1 MNGDVK
7 TTFIQMAL
15 AEYNTRVIAGI
26 KAMAGRL
33 KVGVTNDAVNS
44 LAYQTMV
51 LCGGA
56 KSTLSFKEYL
66 RFVDMG
72 VSRKHPLGGMEAM
85 RVTLS
90 DKSSHYAQG
99 KDKGRKAK
107 KVYSKV
113 AYGNLTWLE
122 NKLLFGYTEST
133 IQGIKDGINNG

>member
-1 MNGDVK
+1 MADIK
-7 TTFIQMAL
+7 TTFIMMAL

-26 KAMAGRL
+26 KTMAGRL

-51 LCGGA
+51 NSGGA
-56 KSTLSFKEYL
+56 MSTLSFKEYL

-72 VSRKHPLGGMEAM
+72 VGKGHPLGGLTEMK
-85 RVTLS
+85 VTLS
-90 DKSSHYAQG
+90 NKSKGHAQT
-99 KDKGRKAK
+99 KDKVRKSK

-122 NKLLFGYTEST
+122 NKLLYGYTESVKQQLT
-133 IQGIKDGINNG
+133 IDN